1 MGLKSTADR
10 YGTMI
15 LSIHWV
21 SALLIIIL
29 LVSGFRAA
37 NRADP
42 VAKAAILKFHIPLA
56 VGGAGLD
63 RLADCVV
70 VGLRPQAQAR
80 CRMPYWQERLARGV
94 HILFYIVIL
103 GMIASGIGMVA
114 LSGAGPVIFGAD
126 GTLPDFWK
134 YPPRVPHG
142 IGARLLLALLVL
154 HTGAALLSPL
164 RSPRRLAWAHVVK
177 SMSGGG
183 VRRGFNHY
191 GGCMGGKENSHKS
204 VSACYGSFTS

>member
-1 MGLKSTADR
+1 
-10 YGTMI
+10 MI
-15 LSIHWV
+15 ISIHWV

-37 NRADP
+37 NTVDP

-56 VGGAGLD
+56 LAVLGLTILRIVWRWGFDRKPKPVAGSPD
-63 RLADCVV
+63 
-70 VGLRPQAQAR
+70 
-80 CRMPYWQERLARGV
+80 WQEHLARGV

-103 GMIASGIGMVA
+103 GMIASGIGMIA
-114 LSGAGPVIFGAD
+114 LSTGAGPVIFGGE

-154 HTGAALLSPL
+154 HTGAALYHHVRYEGCECGSVVEHRMTRL
-164 RSPRRLAWAHVVK
+164 RSTPRLH
-177 SMSGGG
+177 
-183 VRRGFNHY
+183 
-191 GGCMGGKENSHKS
+191 
-204 VSACYGSFTS
+204 

>member
-10 YGTMI
+10 YDTMI

-29 LVSGFRAA
+29 LVSGLRAA
-37 NRADP
+37 NTVDP

-56 VGGAGLD
+56 LAVLGLTVWRIVWWWGFD
-63 RLADCVV
+63 RKPMPV
-70 VGLRPQAQAR
+70 VGS
-80 CRMPYWQERLARGV
+80 PYWQERLARGV

-114 LSGAGPVIFGAD
+114 LSGAGPVISGGEGA
-126 GTLPDFWK
+126 LPDFWK

-154 HTGAALLSPL
+154 HTGAALY
-164 RSPRRLAWAHVVK
+164 HQF
-177 SMSGGG
+177 
-183 VRRGFNHY
+183 VRRDGLLGRMWF
-191 GGCMGGKENSHKS
+191 SR
-204 VSACYGSFTS
+204 